1 MSELLKLSENSEFFR
16 YFLEISK
23 IPHGS
28 DNCGRIADYICG
40 FAKEKGL
47 PCYRDAADNLL
58 ITKEATEGYENHP
71 AVIIQGHIDMVAEKT
86 PESKRDL
93 LNEGIEVLCDG
104 EYLYAKDT
112 TLGGDDGIAVA
123 YAMAILADDTL
134 KHPKIEALF
143 TSDEEIGL
151 IGASQ
156 FDTSRL
162 TGKTLINI
170 DSEEE
175 GIFTVGCA
183 GGVRVD
189 MPLLD
194 ADARVSVDGAY
205 KLTVSGLFGG
215 HSGVEIHKGRANAA
229 KLISRVLLSLGDIRL
244 CSIVGGNMDNAIM
257 RSAEA
262 VFHSDMSFD
271 TISRIVTLKAQLLRE
286 AYLGKEEDISLA
298 IEPLCGEFSAF
309 SKEDTARITAMI
321 DTLPSSVVK
330 MSENIEGLP
339 ESSANIGIVRI
350 DAEGDDSYVTASLRS
365 ENKEGKLELIDRL
378 YEICELYGFDISL
391 RGDYPGWAYRKDSV
405 LRDTARALY
414 IEKYGKEPEILTI
427 HAGLECGIFAD
438 RIEGLDCIS
447 IGPDMSGI
455 HTTEEK
461 LSVKSSIRVYDFV
474 CELIARM

>member
-1 MSELLKLSENSEFFR
+1 MSELLNLCKKGEFFK

-28 DNCGRIADYICG
+28 GNCKAIADYLCD
-40 FAKEKGL
+40 FAKAHGL
-47 PCYRDAADNLL
+47 PCYRDEADNLL
-58 ITKEATEGYENHP
+58 ITKNASAGYEDRP
-71 AVIIQGHIDMVAEKT
+71 AVIIQGHTDMVAEKT
-86 PESKRDL
+86 ADSERDMTT
-93 LNEGIEVLCDG
+93 EGIEVLCDG
-104 EYLYAKDT
+104 EYLFAKDT

-123 YAMAILADDTL
+123 YALAILADKEL

-151 IGASQ
+151 IGASK

-162 TGKTLINI
+162 TGKTLINV

-189 MPLLD
+189 MPLIGAKKRIT
-194 ADARVSVDGAY
+194 ADSAY
-205 KLTVSGLFGG
+205 RLSVSGLLGG

-229 KLISRVLLSLGDIRL
+229 RLIAKVLLSLGDIRL
-244 CSIVGGNMDNAIM
+244 CSVTGGNMDYAIM
-257 RSAEA
+257 RNAEA
-262 VFHSDMSFD
+262 VFHSDLDFD
-271 TISRIVTLKAQLLRE
+271 KISRIVALKAQLLRE
-286 AYLGKEEDISLA
+286 SYLGKEEDISFV
-298 IEPLCGEFSAF
+298 IEPINEKLTAF
-309 SKEDTARITAMI
+309 SKEDTERITAML

-350 DAEGDDSYVTASLRS
+350 DAERDDSYVTVSLRS
-365 ENKEGKLELIDRL
+365 ENKEGKLELQERL
-378 YEICELYGFDISL
+378 YEICELYGFDTSL
-391 RGDYPGWAYRKDSV
+391 RGDYPGWAYRKDSK
-405 LRDTARALY
+405 LRDTARELY
-414 IEKYGKEPEILTI
+414 LEKYGKEPEILTI

-438 RIEGLDCIS
+438 KIEGLDCIS

-461 LSVKSSIRVYDFV
+461 LSVESSVRVFEFV
-474 CELIARM
+474 CDLIARL

>member
-1 MSELLKLSENSEFFR
+1 MSELLDLCNKAEFFR

-28 DNCGRIADYICG
+28 GNCGKIADYLCD
-40 FAKEKGL
+40 FAREKGL
-47 PCYRDAADNLL
+47 SYYRDEADNLL
-58 ITKEATEGYENHP
+58 ITKPASKGYENRP
-71 AVIIQGHIDMVAEKT
+71 AVIIQGHTDMVAEKT
-86 PESKRDL
+86 PESKRDMTK
-93 LNEGIEVLCDG
+93 EGIEVLSSGD
-104 EYLYAKDT
+104 YLYAKDT

-123 YAMAILADDTL
+123 YALSILADDSL

-151 IGASQ
+151 IGASK
-156 FDTSRL
+156 FDVERL
-162 TGKTLINI
+162 TGRTLINI

-189 MPLLD
+189 MPLLGEPD
-194 ADARVSVDGAY
+194 RSTGTGAY
-205 KLTVSGLFGG
+205 RISLSGLLGG

-229 KLISRVLLSLGDIRL
+229 KLLSEILLSIGALKL
-244 CSIVGGNMDNAIM
+244 SSFCGGNMDNAIM

-262 VFHSDMSFD
+262 VFTSDLDFD
-271 TISRIVTLKAQLLRE
+271 VISKTASLKLQCLRE
-286 AYLGKEEDISLA
+286 DYLGKEEDITLV
-298 IEPLCGEFSAF
+298 IEPLTGEYSVF
-309 SKEDTARITAMI
+309 SKEDTRRIISMI

-350 DAEGDDSYVTASLRS
+350 DASLCDSFVTASLRS
-365 ENKEGKLELIDRL
+365 ENRIGKLELQERL
-378 YEICELYGFDISL
+378 SEICELFGFGMNL
-391 RGDYPGWAYRKDSV
+391 RGDYPGWAYKKDSP
-405 LRDTARALY
+405 LRDAARSLFQ
-414 IEKYGKEPEILTI
+414 EKYGKEPEIVTI
-427 HAGLECGIFAD
+427 HAGLECGIFSD
-438 RIEGLDCIS
+438 KIEGLDCIS

-461 LSVKSSIRVYDFV
+461 LSISSSIRVYEFV
-474 CELIARM
+474 CELLAKM